1 MLELKLNKCK
11 PNLCSVLV
19 LLRVLLTEPSIV
31 CNLAP
36 KRAMSS
42 EATIVEAFVE
52 ADAPAVMLSLS
63 RVVAGVDAT
72 VVGAVGGLALV
83 EMSVSGLELSHKDAF

>member
-1 MLELKLNKCK
+1 M
-11 PNLCSVLV
+11 

-52 ADAPAVMLSLS
+52 AEADAPAVMLSLS
-63 RVVAGVDAT
+63 SLVVKLSWFLFGVAVGVDAT
-72 VVGAVGGLALV
+72 VVGVLALV
-83 EMSVSGLELSHKDAF
+83 EMSVSGLELTHKDAF

>member
-1 MLELKLNKCK
+1 M
-11 PNLCSVLV
+11 LV

-52 ADAPAVMLSLS
+52 AEADAPAVMLSLS
-63 RVVAGVDAT
+63 SLVVKLSWFLFGVAVAEVDAT
-72 VVGAVGGLALV
+72 VVGVLALV
-83 EMSVSGLELSHKDAF
+83 EMSVSGLELTHKDAF

>member
-1 MLELKLNKCK
+1 M
-11 PNLCSVLV
+11 LV
-19 LLRVLLTEPSIV
+19 LLRALLTEPSIV

-52 ADAPAVMLSLS
+52 AEADAPAVMLSLS
-63 RVVAGVDAT
+63 SVVKLSWFLFGVAVGVDAT
-72 VVGAVGGLALV
+72 VVGVLALV

>member
-1 MLELKLNKCK
+1 M
-11 PNLCSVLV
+11 LV
-19 LLRVLLTEPSIV
+19 LLRALLTELLTEPSIV

-52 ADAPAVMLSLS
+52 ADAPSVMLSLYS
-63 RVVAGVDAT
+63 VVKLSWFFFGVAVGVDAT
-72 VVGAVGGLALV
+72 VVGVLALV
-83 EMSVSGLELSHKDAF
+83 EMSVSGLELTHKDAF

>member
-1 MLELKLNKCK
+1 M
-11 PNLCSVLV
+11 LV
-19 LLRVLLTEPSIV
+19 LLRALLIEPSIV

-36 KRAMSS
+36 KRTMSS

-52 ADAPAVMLSLS
+52 AEADAPAVMLSLS
-63 RVVAGVDAT
+63 SVVKLSWFLFGVAVGVDAT
-72 VVGAVGGLALV
+72 VVGVLALV